1 MSTYEVENVF
11 YNNYGGVTTK
21 SCDLFSSKRKAIS
34 HMNRL
39 AKQKYG
45 LKKQG
50 TAKDGTLVFKDEQ
63 GKIKD
68 RIIFCQL

>member
-45 LKKQG
+45 LKNK
-50 TAKDGTLVFKDEQ
+50 EQ
-63 GKIKD
+63 PKMV
-68 RIIFCQL
+68 R